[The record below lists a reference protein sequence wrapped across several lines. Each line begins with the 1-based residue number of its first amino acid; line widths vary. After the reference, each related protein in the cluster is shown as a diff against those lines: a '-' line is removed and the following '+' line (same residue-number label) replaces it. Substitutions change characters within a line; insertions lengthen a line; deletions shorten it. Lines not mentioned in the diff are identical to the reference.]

1 MIYLNRQTASK
12 MRSNT
17 RMFATASMAAL
28 GFAMGG
34 AGLTGVA
41 HAADAQDAGSTVN
54 EVVITGSRIAR
65 RDFTSNSPIVTVN
78 SKSFE
83 NTSNVAVEATLN
95 KLPQFTP
102 DQNMTGGQNSGDVQ
116 PTANHS
122 VGISTLSL
130 RGLGPNRNLVL
141 EDGRRLVPSNGELI
155 VDVNSI
161 PTAMID
167 HVEVITGGASAVY
180 GADAVAG
187 VVNFVMKKNFQ
198 GLDLDTQYGITQAG
212 DGQEFKV
219 SAFMGANFA
228 DDKGN
233 VSFGLE
239 HYTRSPSLQANRDFY
254 TKGWADPNTPTNE
267 FFATGNSFQP
277 DTTDLAVPGGNEPS
291 QAAVS
296 SLFTHGFVPAGRGGP
311 AFYFNNDGTLYTGS
325 ANAFVPGLAG
335 AAGTYR
341 YNGPVDGK
349 NVTLQNTF
357 DIFNGVV
364 TPTAKVIKT
373 TQTNNYVTAPVSR
386 WSMYGDAHYDITPD
400 LTAYVRGNFEAS
412 HTSTILF
419 STPFITGWAVN
430 IPYDSATN
438 GVASQHAVTPELA
451 RLLNSRPNPNAPWE
465 LQIIPA
471 ANSWFPPRSTV
482 DDTSVWQVTAGLKGS
497 VPNTDFTWD
506 LYGTHGQTQD
516 YAQSNGAASLE
527 RYKALLSSPNYGFN
541 QTLSSNAG
549 LPNNGF
555 GVATDHCTT
564 GFYATIFQGGSP
576 SSDCVNAIN
585 ATLQNRTLVTQNVVE
600 FNIQGGLFMM
610 PAGQVRGSLG
620 ASYRD
625 DSEIYNPD
633 ILQSTASF
641 LDQVAGVYPTAYMN
655 ASTSAREGFGE
666 LLIPLL
672 ANMPLV
678 KQLNLELGA
687 RYSTYTADDHLNNVH
702 FNPES
707 GWTYKIQGD
716 WAITDWA
723 RIRGGYNLAVRSP
736 NLGEMFLQNQ
746 EEYAQGGYTAYGD
759 PCSLLAISPWGANPA
774 KNTGGAA
781 GAANTK
787 TICQGL
793 MGPGA
798 PAFYGAPPVAGAPTG
813 FEFVNQDGNINLK
826 PEQAKTWTAGIVL
839 SSPWHAPWV
848 DGARLSVD
856 YYKIDIADAIETE
869 AIDDV
874 QAACFTQDAST
885 PAALAATL
893 ASAQCGKILRN
904 PGTGM
909 EGPYGIQ
916 YKNLASIHTSGI
928 DVQLDWRVQFGDVG
942 LNSIPGAIQLSAL
955 VSYLNYM
962 DTVSSPGGPVSH
974 WAGTLGPSL
983 TGLNGGA
990 FKYKTNTTLTYIEG
1004 PMTIGLGWR
1013 FLPHVHSIAYTGQ
1026 AGLTAPGAT
1035 QDTKAYHNFDLTGTY
1050 TVMKNYTFRFGVEN
1064 LFNVDPPS
1072 TGIVN
1077 ATFPVSNGSDG
1088 QGSTNESLYD
1098 ALGRRF
1104 YIGLNAKF

>member
-1 MIYLNRQTASK
+1 MQGNKMSGRITKSVLASSTAIL
-12 MRSNT
+12 MG
-17 RMFATASMAAL
+17 MAV
-28 GFAMGG
+28 
-34 AGLTGVA
+34 AGVSGVA
-41 HAADAQDAGSTVN
+41 PASAADTSASG

-122 VGISTLSL
+122 VGISTVSL

-161 PTAMID
+161 PSAMID

-198 GLDLDTQYGITQAG
+198 GLDVDAQYGITQAG
-212 DGQEFKV
+212 DGQEFKA

-239 HYTRSPSLQANRDFY
+239 HYTRAPSLQANRDFY

-277 DTTDLAVPGGNEPS
+277 DATNGPS

-296 SLFTHGFVPAGRGGP
+296 SLFTHGFVPATNQ
-311 AFYFNNDGTLYTGS
+311 AYYFNNDGTVYTGA

-349 NVTLQNTF
+349 TVTLQNTF
-357 DIFNGVV
+357 DVFNGVV

-386 WSMYGDAHYDITPD
+386 YSVYGDAHYDITPD
-400 LTAYVRGNFEAS
+400 LTAYIRGNFEAS

-430 IPYDSATN
+430 IPYDAATN
-438 GVASQHAVTPELA
+438 GVASQHPVSAELA
-451 RLLNSRPNPNAPWE
+451 TLLNSRTNPNAPWE

-471 ANSWFPPRSTV
+471 GTSWFPPRSTV
-482 DDTSVWQVTAGLKGS
+482 DDTTVWQVTAGLKGN
-497 VPNTDFTWD
+497 VPHTQFTWD
-506 LYGTHGQTQD
+506 LYGSHGQSQD

-527 RYKALLSSPNYGFN
+527 RYVALLSSPQYGMN
-541 QTLSSNAG
+541 QSLSSNAG
-549 LPNNGF
+549 SPNNGF
-555 GVATDHCTT
+555 GVATDHCTS
-564 GFYATIFQGGSP
+564 GFGPTIFAGGSP
-576 SSDCVNAIN
+576 SADCINAIN
-585 ATLQNRTLVTQNVVE
+585 ATLQNRTLTTQNVVE
-600 FNIQGGLFMM
+600 FNVQGGLFNM
-610 PAGQVRGSLG
+610 PAGEVRASLG

-702 FNPES
+702 FNPQS

-716 WAITDWA
+716 WAITDFA
-723 RIRGGYNLAVRSP
+723 RLRGGYNLAVRSP
-736 NLGEMFLQNQ
+736 NLGELFLQNQ
-746 EEYAQGGYTAYGD
+746 EEYAQGAYTAYGD
-759 PCSLLAISPWGANPA
+759 PCSLLSTAPFGANPA
-774 KNTGGAA
+774 TNPGGAA
-781 GAANTK
+781 NSK
-787 TICQGL
+787 KICQGL
-793 MGPGA
+793 MGGGTGAATYYGQIQAPGA
-798 PAFYGAPPVAGAPTG
+798 ATAFG
-813 FEFVNQDGNINLK
+813 FVNQDGNPNLT
-826 PEQAKTWTAGIVL
+826 PEKAKTWTAGIVL
-839 SSPWHAPWV
+839 SSPWHGPWV
-848 DGARLSVD
+848 DGMRLSVD
-856 YYKIDIADAIETE
+856 YYKIGITNAIETE
-869 AIDDV
+869 AVDDV
-874 QAACFTQDAST
+874 QSACLTQDAST
-885 PAALAATL
+885 PAALAAAL
-893 ASAQCGKILRN
+893 ASAACGKVLRN
-904 PGTGM
+904 TGTGAQ
-909 EGPYGIQ
+909 GPTGIQ
-916 YKNLASIHTSGI
+916 YKNLATINTSGI
-928 DVQLDWRVQFGDVG
+928 DVQLDWRIQFGDVG

-955 VSYLNYM
+955 ASRLNYL
-962 DTVSSPGGPVSH
+962 DTISSPGAPVQH
-974 WAGTLGPSL
+974 WVGTLGPTL
-983 TGLNGGA
+983 TGLNQGA
-990 FKYKTNTTLTYIEG
+990 FRYKTNTSLTYFEG
-1004 PMTIGLGWR
+1004 PMSIGIDWR
-1013 FLPHVHSIAYTGQ
+1013 YVPHVHSASYGGTT
-1026 AGLTAPGAT
+1026 ASLAAPGAT
-1035 QDTKAYHNFDLTGTY
+1035 QDTKAFHDFDLSGTY
-1050 TVMKNYTFRFGVEN
+1050 TVMKNYTFRFGVDN
-1064 LFNVDPPS
+1064 LFDAQPPS

-1077 ATFPVSNGSDG
+1077 ATFPISNGSDG

-1098 ALGRRF
+1098 SLGRRF
-1104 YIGLNAKF
+1104 YVGLNAKF